1 MQKNEMDEKVIQMR
15 NLPFQVDGQVMVY
28 TMPQEVDHHVAQ
40 KLCAELDQL
49 ISSYQIKELVLD
61 FEKTGFMDSSGIG
74 IMIGRHK
81 MMQFYGGSVAV
92 MNMGARVEYVEHPFQ
107 RPYARRAELHRRG
120 KSRHCRRKAGG
131 RKPHRHQ
138 PCLHRK
144 NELGDHPGNA
154 LSGRHCR
161 FPPPEIQSIPAN
173 RTAPPSYARPDG
185 LAAFGVQRSA

>member
-1 MQKNEMDEKVIQMR
+1 MQGGYFKKMQKNEMDEKVIQMR

-40 KLCAELDQL
+40 TLCAELDQL

-92 MNMGARVEYVEHPFQ
+92 MNMGARVESMF
-107 RPYARRAELHRRG
+107 RA
-120 KSRHCRRKAGG
+120 AGLY
-131 RKPHRHQ
+131 RIVNVK
-138 PCLHRK
+138 
-144 NELGDHPGNA
+144 E
-154 LSGRHCR
+154 
-161 FPPPEIQSIPAN
+161 
-173 RTAPPSYARPDG
+173 
-185 LAAFGVQRSA
+185 V